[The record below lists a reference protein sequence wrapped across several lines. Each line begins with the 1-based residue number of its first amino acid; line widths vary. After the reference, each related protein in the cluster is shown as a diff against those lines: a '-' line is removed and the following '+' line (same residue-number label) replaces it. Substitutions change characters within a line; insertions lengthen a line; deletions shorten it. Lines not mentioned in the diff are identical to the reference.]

1 MKDKK
6 KDSLIKLVDW
16 MADRKGIVALIILG
30 LFIAPL
36 LVVHILFKIKTDIY
50 WIYADWES
58 GDVIAYI
65 AGFEAF
71 IGTTLLSIFALWQ
84 NQKHKQANDLKD
96 QKLLQ
101 IENEKIR
108 LTNMPQFLI
117 QSCDYTKAVDYRV
130 KLSPSMQD
138 HVALDYKRTHCFMVQ
153 GAAIK
158 WMPADKVPVIDKASL
173 PKFISLMNCGN
184 NTAHQVKLKM
194 RIGDKEYGD
203 EKVASVC
210 KDDELFLYLSI
221 NPSVTF
227 DDDLILH
234 VRFFD
239 CFQNVYEQS
248 FLIEDYNGNMIVKTY
263 ADINLISR
271 SPSMSIMPL
280 EIDE

>member
-84 NQKHKQANDLKD
+84 NQKHKQENDLKD

-248 FLIEDYNGNMIVKTY
+248 FLIKDYNGNMIVKTY